1 MLRLRCLFWI
11 SEVVVV
17 LLVIIP
23 IARFLLYQWSLRELE
38 FTNRFSQ
45 GLLDVYLAR
54 FFTRTEATRAL
65 TDTELFDWSYRRLVG
80 RHLYYTPTA
89 MLTVI
94 VGLLSGLVIMTAIRA
109 GYENYVNFYTKNA
122 SVMISHLTS
131 DNLDNVTFPFP
142 DIVLS
147 AQALAAIS

>member
-1 MLRLRCLFWI
+1 MLRLRFLFWI

-54 FFTRTEATRAL
+54 FFSRTEATRAF
-65 TDTELFDWSYRRLVG
+65 TDVELFD
-80 RHLYYTPTA
+80 
-89 MLTVI
+89 
-94 VGLLSGLVIMTAIRA
+94 
-109 GYENYVNFYTKNA
+109 
-122 SVMISHLTS
+122 
-131 DNLDNVTFPFP
+131 
-142 DIVLS
+142 
-147 AQALAAIS
+147 